1 MLNTR
6 QRLGFTYAPQ
16 RRHKVGLVTKL
27 NYNLGNSVSK
37 DYVLEYEEMSGEGII
52 DLAKSGYEKAKNA
65 VSKVAGFYGSET
77 GKRLLDY
84 VPSSDENA
92 RPGFAGENHAV
103 LKLANG
109 KAGIGNFI
117 GPGTQVIKRV
127 ARNDVGRTPVDMLAM
142 RHDIDYTIAAA
153 EAKNKNQLLKMGRK
167 ADLRMIEGTKRVA
180 KNKLDSR
187 ANIIQAKAISAK
199 VAAEDLGIL
208 SKDKFIG
215 DLEKLSDK
223 DLILLK
229 SKRAEL
235 TQQGYGNPGEKL
247 KHKLMMK
254 YSGKGCCGQD
264 GEGVYLAGRSRRP
277 RRKQQENSGRGN
289 PYGSGNPYGGGN
301 IDNLVDYIKNGLIPN
316 MKKDLGIT
324 REIPTDKII
333 KLLKQSNPTSVTAIS
348 DLLSKMLLPILVNN
362 EVKQSGSGIKVVQ
375 KASVEK
381 AKQVVKKVQPELIKK
396 LKEGIK
402 NAIQFY
408 FDKKQSGGAI
418 QISGAGFWA
427 SFWRGFKKALRVV
440 GKVALKYGS
449 YVAEATGHPVLATAL
464 GAIDS
469 QIDWV
474 KPKK

>member
-6 QRLGFTYAPQ
+6 QRLGFSYAPQ
-16 RRHKVGLVTKL
+16 RRHNVGLVTKL

-37 DYVLEYEEMSGEGII
+37 DYVLKYEEMSGAGII
-52 DLAKSGYEKAKNA
+52 DLAKSGYEKAKNV

-84 VPSSDENA
+84 VPDSDENA
-92 RPGFAGENHAV
+92 RPGFAGENHAI

-109 KAGIGNFI
+109 KAGVGNYI

-127 ARNDVGRTPVDMLAM
+127 ARNDPGRTPVDMLAM

-153 EAKNKNQLLKMGRK
+153 EAKNKNQLLKLGRK
-167 ADLRMIEGTKRVA
+167 ADLRMIAGTKRLEA
-180 KNKLDSR
+180 TKGDSR
-187 ANIIQAKAISAK
+187 ANILQAKAISAK
-199 VAAEDLGIL
+199 VKAEDLGIL

-215 DLEKLSDK
+215 DLDKLSDK

-254 YSGKGCCGQD
+254 YSGGCCGQD

-289 PYGSGNPYGGGN
+289 PYGGN
-301 IDNLVDYIKNGLIPN
+301 IDNLIDYIKNGLIPN
-316 MKKDLGIT
+316 LKKDLGIT

-333 KLLKQSNPTSVTAIS
+333 QLLKQSNPTSVTAIS

-362 EVKQSGSGIKVVQ
+362 EVKQSGAGIEVV

-381 AKQVVKKVQPELIKK
+381 AKQVVKKVQPELINK

-418 QISGAGFWA
+418 QISGGSWA
-427 SFWRGFKKALRVV
+427 SFWAGFKATLRVV
-440 GKVALKYGS
+440 GKLALKYGAK
-449 YVAEATGHPVLATAL
+449 VAAATGHPVLSTAL
-464 GAIDS
+464 TAIDS
-469 QIDWV
+469 QIGWV
-474 KPKK
+474 KSK

>member
-6 QRLGFTYAPQ
+6 QRLGFSYAPQ
-16 RRHKVGLVTKL
+16 RRHNVGLVTKL

-37 DYVLEYEEMSGEGII
+37 DYVLEYEEMSGAGII
-52 DLAKSGYEKAKNA
+52 DLAKSGYEKAKNV

-84 VPSSDENA
+84 VPDSDENA
-92 RPGFAGENHAV
+92 RPGFAGENHAI

-109 KAGIGNFI
+109 KAGVGNYI

-127 ARNDVGRTPVDMLAM
+127 ARNDPGRTPVDMLAM

-153 EAKNKNQLLKMGRK
+153 EAKNKNQLLKLGRK
-167 ADLRMIEGTKRVA
+167 ADLRMIAGTKRLEA
-180 KNKLDSR
+180 TKGDSR
-187 ANIIQAKAISAK
+187 ANILQAKAISAK
-199 VAAEDLGIL
+199 VKAEDLGIL

-215 DLEKLSDK
+215 DLDKLSDK

-254 YSGKGCCGQD
+254 YSGGCCGQD

-289 PYGSGNPYGGGN
+289 PYGGN
-301 IDNLVDYIKNGLIPN
+301 IDNLIDYIKNGLIPN
-316 MKKDLGIT
+316 LKKDLGIT

-333 KLLKQSNPTSVTAIS
+333 QLLKQSNPTSVTAIS

-362 EVKQSGSGIKVVQ
+362 EVKQSGAGIEVV

-381 AKQVVKKVQPELIKK
+381 AKQVVKKVQPELINK

-418 QISGAGFWA
+418 QISGGSWA
-427 SFWRGFKKALRVV
+427 SFWAGFKATLRVV
-440 GKVALKYGS
+440 GKLALKYGAK
-449 YVAEATGHPVLATAL
+449 VAAATGHPVLSTAL
-464 GAIDS
+464 TAIDS
-469 QIDWV
+469 QIGWV
-474 KPKK
+474 KSK

>member
-6 QRLGFTYAPQ
+6 QRLGFSYAPQ
-16 RRHKVGLVTKL
+16 RRHNVGLVTKL

-52 DLAKSGYEKAKNA
+52 DLAKAGYEKAKN
-65 VSKVAGFYGSET
+65 VVGKVAGFYGSET

-92 RPGFAGENHAV
+92 RPGFAGENHAI

-109 KAGIGNFI
+109 KTGIGNYI

-127 ARNDVGRTPVDMLAM
+127 ARNDPGRTPVDMLAM

-167 ADLRMIEGTKRVA
+167 ADLRMIAGTKRLEA
-180 KNKLDSR
+180 NKGDSK
-187 ANIIQAKAISAK
+187 ANILQAKAISAK

-208 SKDKFIG
+208 SKEKFIG

-235 TQQGYGNPGEKL
+235 SQQGYGNPGEKL

-254 YSGKGCCGQD
+254 YSGKGCCNQD

-289 PYGSGNPYGGGN
+289 PYGGGKL
-301 IDNLVDYIKNGLIPN
+301 DNLVDYIKNGLIPN

-333 KLLKQSNPTSVTAIS
+333 KILKQSNPTSVTAIS

-362 EVKQSGSGIKVVQ
+362 EVKQSGSGIKAVQ
-375 KASVEK
+375 KVSAEK
-381 AKQVVKKVQPELIKK
+381 AKQVVKKVQPELMNK

-418 QISGAGFWA
+418 QISGGSWA
-427 SFWRGFKKALRVV
+427 SFWAGFKATLRVV
-440 GKVALKYGS
+440 GKLALKYGAK
-449 YVAEATGHPVLATAL
+449 VAAATGHPILSAALTAV
-464 GAIDS
+464 DS
-469 QIDWV
+469 QIGWV
-474 KPKK
+474 KPK